1 MEYYYIMG
9 DRLQGLNIYLIGMMG
24 TGKTTVGQVLAK
36 ELGYRFFDTDVLI
49 ERVAQKSINELFAEE
64 GETFFRNLE
73 SQVLGEVSVC
83 TRSVMATG
91 GGVVLRPVNW
101 SYLRHGLIIWL
112 DAPIS
117 LLIER
122 LAKDNT
128 RPLLKMDNLS
138 LKLETLLAERKSLYQ
153 EADLQIAIAKD
164 ENPEQ
169 IVSKILEQI
178 PNILKSYEKSTQAG
192 QVNSEDSNEFN

>member
-1 MEYYYIMG
+1 MG
-9 DRLQGLNIYLIGMMG
+9 DRLQGLNLYLIGMMG

-64 GETFFRNLE
+64 GETFFRELE
-73 SQVLGEVSVC
+73 SQVLGEVSAC
-83 TRSVMATG
+83 TRSVIATG
-91 GGVVLRPVNW
+91 GGAVLRPVNW

-122 LAKDNT
+122 LAEDNT

-153 EADLQIAIAKD
+153 EADLQIAIAKN

-169 IVSKILEQI
+169 IVSKILEQA
-178 PNILKSYEKSTQAG
+178 PNVLKSDKQLS
-192 QVNSEDSNEFN
+192 QVNPKDPNEFN

>member
-1 MEYYYIMG
+1 MG
-9 DRLQGLNIYLIGMMG
+9 DRLQGLNLYLIGMMG
-24 TGKTTVGQVLAK
+24 TGKTTVGQRLAK

-64 GETFFRNLE
+64 GETFFRELE
-73 SQVLGEVSVC
+73 SQVLGEVSAC
-83 TRSVMATG
+83 TRSVIATG
-91 GGVVLRPVNW
+91 GGAVLRPVNW
-101 SYLRHGLIIWL
+101 GYLRHGLIIWL

-117 LLIER
+117 LLVER
-122 LAKDNT
+122 LAEDNT
-128 RPLLKMDNLS
+128 RPLLKMDDLS

-153 EADLQIAIAKD
+153 EADLQIAIAKN

-178 PNILKSYEKSTQAG
+178 PNVLKSDKQSS
-192 QVNSEDSNEFN
+192 QVNPEDPNEFN

>member
-1 MEYYYIMG
+1 MG
-9 DRLQGLNIYLIGMMG
+9 DRLQGLNLYLIGMMG
-24 TGKTTVGQVLAK
+24 TGKTTVGQRLAK

-64 GETFFRNLE
+64 GETFFRDLE
-73 SQVLGEVSVC
+73 SQVLGEVSAC
-83 TRSVMATG
+83 TRSVIATG
-91 GGVVLRPVNW
+91 GGAVLRPLNW
-101 SYLRHGLIIWL
+101 GYLRHGLIIWL

-117 LLIER
+117 LLLER
-122 LAKDNT
+122 LAEDDT

-153 EADLQIAIAKD
+153 EADLQIAIAKN

-169 IVSKILEQI
+169 IVSKILEQA
-178 PNILKSYEKSTQAG
+178 PNVLKSDKQSS
-192 QVNSEDSNEFN
+192 QVNPKDPNKFN

>member
-1 MEYYYIMG
+1 MG

-49 ERVAQKSINELFAEE
+49 ERVAQKSINDLFAEE

-73 SQVLGEVSVC
+73 SQVLGEVSAC

-117 LLIER
+117 LLVER
-122 LAKDNT
+122 LAEENT
-128 RPLLKMDNLS
+128 RPLLKIDNLA

-153 EADLQIAIAKD
+153 EADLQIAIAKN

-178 PNILKSYEKSTQAG
+178 PNVLKSDKQSSP
-192 QVNSEDSNEFN
+192 VNPEDPNELN

>member
-1 MEYYYIMG
+1 MG
-9 DRLQGLNIYLIGMMG
+9 DRLQGLNLYLIGMMG
-24 TGKTTVGQVLAK
+24 TGKTTVGQRLAK

-49 ERVAQKSINELFAEE
+49 ERVAQKSINELFAEN
-64 GETFFRNLE
+64 GEAFFRELE
-73 SQVLGEVSVC
+73 SQVLGEVSAC
-83 TRSVMATG
+83 TRSVIATG
-91 GGVVLRPVNW
+91 GGAVLRPVNW
-101 SYLRHGLIIWL
+101 GYLRHGLIIWL

-117 LLIER
+117 LLVER
-122 LAKDNT
+122 LGEDNT

-153 EADLQIAIAKD
+153 EADLQIAIAKN

-178 PNILKSYEKSTQAG
+178 PNVLKSDKQSN
-192 QVNSEDSNEFN
+192 QVNPEDPNEFN

>member
-1 MEYYYIMG
+1 MG
-9 DRLQGLNIYLIGMMG
+9 DRLQGLNLYLIGMMG
-24 TGKTTVGQVLAK
+24 TGKTTIGQVLAK

-49 ERVAQKSINELFAEE
+49 ERVAQKSINDLFAEE

-83 TRSVMATG
+83 TRSVIATG
-91 GGVVLRPVNW
+91 GGVVLRPLNW

-117 LLIER
+117 LLVER
-122 LAKDNT
+122 LAEDNT
-128 RPLLKMDNLS
+128 RPLLKIDNLA

-153 EADLQIAIAKD
+153 EADLQIAIAKN

-178 PNILKSYEKSTQAG
+178 PNVLKSYEKPTQAD
-192 QVNSEDSNEFN
+192 QLNSEDPNEFN

>member
-1 MEYYYIMG
+1 VI
-9 DRLQGLNIYLIGMMG
+9 
-24 TGKTTVGQVLAK
+24 
-36 ELGYRFFDTDVLI
+36 
-49 ERVAQKSINELFAEE
+49 
-64 GETFFRNLE
+64 
-73 SQVLGEVSVC
+73 
-83 TRSVMATG
+83 ATG
-91 GGVVLRPVNW
+91 GGAVLRPLNW
-101 SYLRHGLIIWL
+101 GYLRHGLIIWL

-122 LAKDNT
+122 LAEDNT

-153 EADLQIAIAKD
+153 EADLQIAIAKN

-178 PNILKSYEKSTQAG
+178 PNVLKSYEKLPPPDE
-192 QVNSEDSNEFN
+192 VIPEDPNEFN

>member
-1 MEYYYIMG
+1 MG
-9 DRLQGLNIYLIGMMG
+9 DRLQGLNLYLIGMMG
-24 TGKTTVGQVLAK
+24 TGKTTVGQRLAK

-49 ERVAQKSINELFAEE
+49 ERVAQKSINELFAEN
-64 GETFFRNLE
+64 GEAFFRDLE
-73 SQVLGEVSVC
+73 SQVLGEVSAC
-83 TRSVMATG
+83 TRSVIATG
-91 GGVVLRPVNW
+91 GGAVLRPVNW
-101 SYLRHGLIIWL
+101 GYLRHGLIIWL

-117 LLIER
+117 LLVER
-122 LAKDNT
+122 LAEDNT

-153 EADLQIAIAKD
+153 EADLQIAIAKN

-178 PNILKSYEKSTQAG
+178 PNILKSDEQSS
-192 QVNSEDSNEFN
+192 QVNSEDPNEFN

>member
-1 MEYYYIMG
+1 MG
-9 DRLQGLNIYLIGMMG
+9 DRLQGLNLYLIGMMG

-64 GETFFRNLE
+64 GETFFRDLE
-73 SQVLGEVSVC
+73 SQVLGEVSAC
-83 TRSVMATG
+83 TRSVIATG
-91 GGVVLRPVNW
+91 GGAVLRPVNW

-112 DAPIS
+112 NAPIS

-122 LAKDNT
+122 LAKDDT
-128 RPLLKMDNLS
+128 RPLLKIDNLS

-153 EADLQIAIAKD
+153 EADLQIAIAKN

-169 IVSKILEQI
+169 IVSKILEQV
-178 PNILKSYEKSTQAG
+178 PNVLKSDKQSS
-192 QVNSEDSNEFN
+192 QVNPEDPNEFN

>member
-1 MEYYYIMG
+1 MG
-9 DRLQGLNIYLIGMMG
+9 DRLQGLNLYLIGMMG
-24 TGKTTVGQVLAK
+24 TGKTTVGQRLAK

-49 ERVAQKSINELFAEE
+49 ERVAQKSINELFTED
-64 GETFFRNLE
+64 GEAFFRDLE
-73 SQVLGEVSVC
+73 SQVLGEVSAC
-83 TRSVMATG
+83 TRSVIATG
-91 GGVVLRPVNW
+91 GGAVLRPVNW

-122 LAKDNT
+122 LAEDNT

-153 EADLQIAIAKD
+153 EADLQIAIAKN

-169 IVSKILEQI
+169 IVSKILEKI
-178 PNILKSYEKSTQAG
+178 PNVLKSDEQSNP
-192 QVNSEDSNEFN
+192 VNPEDPNELN

>member
-1 MEYYYIMG
+1 MG
-9 DRLQGLNIYLIGMMG
+9 DRLQGLNLYLIGMMG
-24 TGKTTVGQVLAK
+24 TGKTTIGQVLAK

-49 ERVAQKSINELFAEE
+49 ERVAQKSINELFTEE
-64 GETFFRNLE
+64 GEIFFRDLE
-73 SQVLGEVSVC
+73 SQVLGEVSAC
-83 TRSVMATG
+83 TRSVIATG
-91 GGVVLRPVNW
+91 GGAVLRPVNW
-101 SYLRHGLIIWL
+101 GYLRHGLIIWL

-122 LAKDNT
+122 LAEDNT

-153 EADLQIAIAKD
+153 EADLQIAIAKN

-169 IVSKILEQI
+169 IVSKILEQA
-178 PNILKSYEKSTQAG
+178 PNVLKPDKQLS
-192 QVNSEDSNEFN
+192 QVNPEDPNEFN

>member
-1 MEYYYIMG
+1 MG
-9 DRLQGLNIYLIGMMG
+9 DRLQGLNLYLIGMMG

-64 GETFFRNLE
+64 GETFFRDLE
-73 SQVLGEVSVC
+73 SQVLGEVSAC
-83 TRSVMATG
+83 TRSVIATG
-91 GGVVLRPVNW
+91 GGAVLRPLNW

-112 DAPIS
+112 NAPIS

-122 LAKDNT
+122 LAEDNT

-153 EADLQIAIAKD
+153 EADLQIAIAKN

-169 IVSKILEQI
+169 IVSKILEQA
-178 PNILKSYEKSTQAG
+178 PNVLKSDKQSS
-192 QVNSEDSNEFN
+192 QV

>member
-1 MEYYYIMG
+1 MG
-9 DRLQGLNIYLIGMMG
+9 DRLQGLNLYLIGMMG
-24 TGKTTVGQVLAK
+24 TGKTTVGQRLAK

-64 GETFFRNLE
+64 GETFFRELE
-73 SQVLGEVSVC
+73 SQVLGEVSAC
-83 TRSVMATG
+83 TRSVIATG
-91 GGVVLRPVNW
+91 GGAVLRPVNW
-101 SYLRHGLIIWL
+101 GYLRHGLIIWL

-122 LAKDNT
+122 LAEDDT

-153 EADLQIAIAKD
+153 EADLQIAIAKN

-178 PNILKSYEKSTQAG
+178 PNVLKSDQQSS
-192 QVNSEDSNEFN
+192 QVNPEDPNEFN

>member
-1 MEYYYIMG
+1 MG
-9 DRLQGLNIYLIGMMG
+9 DRLQGLNLYLIGMMG
-24 TGKTTVGQVLAK
+24 TGKTTVGQRLAK

-49 ERVAQKSINELFAEE
+49 ERVAQKSINELFAED
-64 GETFFRNLE
+64 GEAFFRELE
-73 SQVLGEVSVC
+73 SQVLGEVSAC
-83 TRSVMATG
+83 TRSVIATG
-91 GGVVLRPVNW
+91 GGAVLRPVNW

-117 LLIER
+117 LLVER
-122 LAKDNT
+122 LAEDNT
-128 RPLLKMDNLS
+128 RPLLKMDDLS

-153 EADLQIAIAKD
+153 EADLQIAIAKN

-178 PNILKSYEKSTQAG
+178 PNVLKSDKQSN
-192 QVNSEDSNEFN
+192 QVNSEDPNEFN

>member
-1 MEYYYIMG
+1 MG
-9 DRLQGLNIYLIGMMG
+9 DRLQGLNLYLIGMMG

-49 ERVAQKSINELFAEE
+49 ERVAQKSINDLFTEE
-64 GETFFRNLE
+64 GETFFRDLE
-73 SQVLGEVSVC
+73 SQVLGEVSAC
-83 TRSVMATG
+83 TRSVIATG
-91 GGVVLRPVNW
+91 GGSVLRPLNW

-122 LAKDNT
+122 LAEDNT

-153 EADLQIAIAKD
+153 EADLQIAIAKN

-169 IVSKILEQI
+169 IVSKILEQA
-178 PNILKSYEKSTQAG
+178 PKVLKSHEKSS
-192 QVNSEDSNEFN
+192 QVNSEDPNEFN

>member
-1 MEYYYIMG
+1 MG
-9 DRLQGLNIYLIGMMG
+9 DRLQGLNLYLIGMMG

-49 ERVAQKSINELFAEE
+49 ERVAQKSINDLFTED
-64 GETFFRNLE
+64 GETFFRDLE
-73 SQVLGEVSVC
+73 SQVLGEVSAC
-83 TRSVMATG
+83 TRSVIATG
-91 GGVVLRPVNW
+91 GGAVLRPLNW
-101 SYLRHGLIIWL
+101 GYLRHGLIIWL

-122 LAKDNT
+122 LAEDDT
-128 RPLLKMDNLS
+128 RPLLKIDDLS

-153 EADLQIAIAKD
+153 EADLQIAIAKN

-169 IVSKILEQI
+169 IVSKILEQA
-178 PNILKSYEKSTQAG
+178 PKVLKSHEKSS
-192 QVNSEDSNEFN
+192 QVNSEDPNEFN

>member
-1 MEYYYIMG
+1 MG
-9 DRLQGLNIYLIGMMG
+9 DRLQGLNLYLIGMMG

-64 GETFFRNLE
+64 GETFFRELE
-73 SQVLGEVSVC
+73 SQVLGEVSAC
-83 TRSVMATG
+83 TRSVIATG
-91 GGVVLRPVNW
+91 GGAVLRPLNW

-117 LLIER
+117 LLVER
-122 LAKDNT
+122 LAEDNT

-153 EADLQIAIAKD
+153 EADLQIAIAKN

-169 IVSKILEQI
+169 IVSKILEQA
-178 PNILKSYEKSTQAG
+178 PNVLKSDKQSS
-192 QVNSEDSNEFN
+192 QVNPKDPNEFN

>member
-1 MEYYYIMG
+1 MG
-9 DRLQGLNIYLIGMMG
+9 DRLQGLNLYLIGMMG
-24 TGKTTVGQVLAK
+24 TGKTTVGQRLAK

-49 ERVAQKSINELFAEE
+49 ERVAQKSINELFTEE
-64 GETFFRNLE
+64 GEIFFRDLE
-73 SQVLGEVSVC
+73 SQVLGEVSAC
-83 TRSVMATG
+83 TRSVIATG
-91 GGVVLRPVNW
+91 GGAVLRPVNW
-101 SYLRHGLIIWL
+101 GYLRHGLIIWL

-122 LAKDNT
+122 LAEDNT

-153 EADLQIAIAKD
+153 EADLQIAIAKN

-169 IVSKILEQI
+169 IVSKILEQA
-178 PNILKSYEKSTQAG
+178 PNVLKPDKQLS
-192 QVNSEDSNEFN
+192 QVNPEDPNEFN

>member
-1 MEYYYIMG
+1 MG
-9 DRLQGLNIYLIGMMG
+9 DRLQGLNLYLIGMMG

-49 ERVAQKSINELFAEE
+49 ERVAQKSINELFVEE
-64 GETFFRNLE
+64 GETFFRDLE
-73 SQVLGEVSVC
+73 SQVLGEVSAC
-83 TRSVMATG
+83 TRSVIATG
-91 GGVVLRPVNW
+91 GGAVLRPLNW

-122 LAKDNT
+122 LAEDNT

-153 EADLQIAIAKD
+153 EADLQIAIAKN

-169 IVSKILEQI
+169 IVSKILEQV
-178 PNILKSYEKSTQAG
+178 PNVLKSHKQSS
-192 QVNSEDSNEFN
+192 QVNPKDPNEFN

>member
-1 MEYYYIMG
+1 MG
-9 DRLQGLNIYLIGMMG
+9 DRLQGLNLYLIGMMG
-24 TGKTTVGQVLAK
+24 TGKTTVGQRLAK

-73 SQVLGEVSVC
+73 SQVLGEVSAC
-83 TRSVMATG
+83 TRSVIATG
-91 GGVVLRPVNW
+91 GGAVLRPVNW

-112 DAPIS
+112 DVPIS

-122 LAKDNT
+122 LAEDNT
-128 RPLLKMDNLS
+128 RPLLKMDDLS

-153 EADLQIAIAKD
+153 EADLQIAIAKN

-169 IVSKILEQI
+169 IVSKILEQA
-178 PNILKSYEKSTQAG
+178 PNVLKTDKQLS
-192 QVNSEDSNEFN
+192 QVNPKDPNEFN

>member
-1 MEYYYIMG
+1 MG
-9 DRLQGLNIYLIGMMG
+9 DRLQGLNLYLIGMMG
-24 TGKTTVGQVLAK
+24 TGKTTVGQRLAK

-64 GETFFRNLE
+64 GETFFRELE
-73 SQVLGEVSVC
+73 SQVLGEVSAC
-83 TRSVMATG
+83 TRSVIATG
-91 GGVVLRPVNW
+91 GGAVLRPVNW
-101 SYLRHGLIIWL
+101 GYLRHGLIIWL

-117 LLIER
+117 LLVER
-122 LAKDNT
+122 LAEDNT

-153 EADLQIAIAKD
+153 EADLQIAIAKN

-178 PNILKSYEKSTQAG
+178 PNVLKSDEQSS
-192 QVNSEDSNEFN
+192 QVNSEDPNEFN